1 MIYCFNIGGYRPTNV
16 NNSEVDIEYVEMAS
30 LSDHMSHLP
39 TMMDPEMWRVH
50 VHVSRWHSLSAPD
63 TDYELLRMELNRKAS
78 GPCTIICWPIPDLQ
92 CPY

>member
-50 VHVSRWHSLSAPD
+50 VHV
-63 TDYELLRMELNRKAS
+63 
-78 GPCTIICWPIPDLQ
+78 G
-92 CPY
+92 